1 MKDVIALE
9 NCDHMGQNESSN
21 SIYGLAHRG
30 DALYMPSVTRREALA
45 IIVHSIGLYQFL
57 CTLASSFSR
66 KSLHNRHQ
74 KAVKITTHLE
84 PVNVRIMFAAPSG
97 VFPVSC
103 PPRYQLPMSV
113 SLPFWL
119 SMAAF
124 GPTFETSLRKAPK

>member
-1 MKDVIALE
+1 M
-9 NCDHMGQNESSN
+9 
-21 SIYGLAHRG
+21 
-30 DALYMPSVTRREALA
+30 REALA
-45 IIVHSIGLYQFL
+45 KMVHSIGLYQFL
-57 CTLASSFSR
+57 CTSLSSFSR
-66 KSLHNRHQ
+66 KSLHSRHQ
-74 KAVKITTHLE
+74 RVVKITSKLE
-84 PVNVRIMFAAPSG
+84 PVNMCIMFAAPFG